1 MLVLEPDMPFKI
13 NFTSTI
19 CKSNH
24 NQKFIIFGAFS
35 QKKLEVNKPTVKF
48 LVNKVDIPLKW
59 VFFLGGRDKEDDDE
73 TNSFTLR
80 NCIMINKASKHHPS
94 IKDFLYLK

>member
-35 QKKLEVNKPTVKF
+35 PKKLEVNKPTVKF
-48 LVNKVDIPLKW
+48 IVNKVDIPLKW

-80 NCIMINKASKHHPS
+80 NYIMKNQA
-94 IKDFLYLK
+94 F